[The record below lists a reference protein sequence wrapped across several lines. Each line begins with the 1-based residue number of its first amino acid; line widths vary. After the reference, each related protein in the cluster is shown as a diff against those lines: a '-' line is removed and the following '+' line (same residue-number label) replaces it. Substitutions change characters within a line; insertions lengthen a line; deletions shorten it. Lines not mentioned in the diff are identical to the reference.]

1 MTKDTREYIIYATD
15 TDGSERK
22 AATIEAKSEGHA
34 RKIARESHGV
44 KRITDVVEKNKPHTD
59 GYKTAHNWGRNEPLH
74 ILEQKADLFFY
85 ERQFG

>member
-1 MTKDTREYIIYATD
+1 MAKDTREYIIYATD

-34 RKIARESHGV
+34 RKIARESHGI
-44 KRITDVVEKNKPHTD
+44 KRITDVIAKGTLPTD
-59 GYKTAHNWGRNEPLH
+59 GYKTTHSMESLR